1 MSEGMRR
8 LVVLP
13 LLAAALVLATA
24 SGAAAEA
31 LDAPALLRAIVG
43 TYTAGPAFDVTFVQ
57 TYAPSGF
64 PDVTPEKGTLTIQAP
79 ASLRFDYEGP
89 EGKVYTFDGRAARQ
103 YVAAD
108 RQIVLKTLTASE
120 KARLP
125 LLFLQPAGEVL
136 ERFAAVAKG
145 ADGGLVDL
153 TLTPRSEGDLQSLAI
168 LATPAGVVRRLVV
181 LDGEG
186 NRTTFTLTNPTPR
199 KKRPASDFALVP
211 PKGTRVVGE

>member
-1 MSEGMRR
+1 MNEVMRR
-8 LVVLP
+8 LLVLP
-13 LLAAALVLATA
+13 LLATALAVAPA
-24 SGAAAEA
+24 SAAA
-31 LDAPALLRAIVG
+31 DAPALLRAIVG
-43 TYTAGPAFDVTFVQ
+43 TYTAGPAFDVAFVQ

-64 PDVTPEKGTLTIQAP
+64 PEVTPEKGTLTIQAP
-79 ASLRFDYEGP
+79 ASLRFDYDGP
-89 EGKVYTFDGRAARQ
+89 EGKVYTFDGKAARQ

-125 LLFLQPAGEVL
+125 LLFLQPAAEVL

-145 ADGGLVDL
+145 ADDGLVEL
-153 TLTPRSEGDLQSLAI
+153 TLTPRSEGDLQSLVI
-168 LATPAGVVRRLVV
+168 HATPSGAVRRLAV

-186 NRTTFTLTNPTPR
+186 NRTAFTFTNPTPR

>member
-1 MSEGMRR
+1 MRR
-8 LVVLP
+8 LLALP
-13 LLAAALVLATA
+13 ILAAALALAPA
-24 SGAAAEA
+24 SGAAEGP
-31 LDAPALLRAIVG
+31 DAPTLLRAIVG
-43 TYTAGPAFDVTFVQ
+43 TYTAGPAFDVSFVQ

-64 PDVTPEKGTLTIQAP
+64 PDVTPEKGTLTIQGP

-89 EGKVYTFDGRAARQ
+89 EGKVYTFDGKAARQ

-125 LLFLQPAGEVL
+125 LLFLQPAAEVL
-136 ERFAAVAKG
+136 ERFAAAAKE
-145 ADGGLVDL
+145 ADDGLVEL
-153 TLTPRSEGDLQSLAI
+153 TLTPRSEGDLQSLVI
-168 LATPAGVVRRLVV
+168 HATPAGDVRRLAV

-186 NRTTFTLTNPTPR
+186 NRTAFTFTNPTPR